1 MANRRVVVTGM
12 GIIGAVGHNAQEFW
26 ENIKNG
32 VNGID
37 KITHFDTTEHKCI
50 MGGEVKNFEFPD
62 KRAAKRLDLTSQY
75 ALVAAEEA
83 MKDSGIAAGKNVDP
97 YRIGVYCSTGV
108 GGINVIESEA
118 RKVENKGV
126 RFVSPLM
133 VPMSV
138 PNMMA
143 GNLSIAHGI
152 KGSSLGINTA
162 CATGNHTIGEAFH
175 NIINGYHDVMLA
187 GGTEASFAEASFAG
201 FANMKALSTRVDRN
215 RCCTPFDKERDG
227 FIMGEGSAMFVL
239 EELEHAKARGAH
251 IYAEIAGYGVT
262 SDAYHITMPDPE
274 GSGDARAMRMAMDE
288 AGITPSEIDYINA
301 HGTGTPYND
310 LYETIAIKKAMGD
323 AAFNIPV
330 SSTKSMT
337 GHALGA
343 ASAIEAFISIMA
355 AVDGFIPPTINYEVP
370 DEELDLDYVPNKG
383 RSSELKY
390 VLSNALGFGGHN
402 AVIIFKKW
410 SE

>member
-1 MANRRVVVTGM
+1 MAGRRVVVTGM
-12 GIIGAVGHNAQEFW
+12 GVIGAVGNNSQEFW
-26 ENIKNG
+26 TNIKNG

-75 ALVAAEEA
+75 ALVTSDEA
-83 MKDSGIAAGKNVDP
+83 MKDSGIVAGENVDP

-108 GGINVIESEA
+108 GGITVIESES
-118 RKVENKGV
+118 RKVESKGV
-126 RFVSPLM
+126 RYVSPLM
-133 VPMSV
+133 VPMCV

-143 GNLSIAHGI
+143 GNVSIAHGI
-152 KGSSLGINTA
+152 KGSSFGLNTA
-162 CATGNHTIGEAFH
+162 CASGNHTIGEAFH
-175 NIINGYHDVMLA
+175 NIVHGYHDVMLA
-187 GGTEASFAEASFAG
+187 GGTEASFSDAAFAG
-201 FANMKALSTRVDRN
+201 FANMKALSSRSDKN

-227 FIMGEGSAMFVL
+227 FIMGEGAAMFVL
-239 EELEHAKARGAH
+239 EELENAKARNAH
-251 IYAEIAGYGVT
+251 IYAEIVGYGAT
-262 SDAYHITMPDPE
+262 SDAHHITMPDPE
-274 GSGDARAMRMAMDE
+274 GAGDARAMQIAMAE
-288 AGITPSEIDYINA
+288 AGISPSDIDYINA

-310 LYETIAIKKAMGD
+310 LYETIAIKRAMGD
-323 AAFNIPV
+323 AAKNIPV

-343 ASAIEAFISIMA
+343 ASAMEAFISIMA
-355 AVDGFIPPTINYEVP
+355 IVDGFIPPTINYEVP

-383 RSSELKY
+383 RDADLNY

-402 AVIIFKKW
+402 SVVIFKKW
-410 SE
+410 SK